1 MKPIMILAIIAMMY
15 MALQYGAKPEAVAE
29 MRQIDSQACAESYR
43 QAYSAEWAEMNTV
56 QRLAVGL
63 QASGECAP

>member
-1 MKPIMILAIIAMMY
+1 MKPIMILAILAMMY
-15 MALQYGAKPEAVAE
+15 LALQYGARPEVVAE
-29 MRQIDSQACAESYR
+29 MRQIDSPGCAEQYR
-43 QAYSAEWAEMNTV
+43 QEYSAEWGNMNQL